1 MSNYWGLTCAFDW
14 HPGCT
19 DSGGHPADL
28 AVSAAR
34 TEALTPPHQP
44 KQGPRSA
51 DVHALALP
59 LATAPALF
67 PGSGHV
73 DYGLFLTFL
82 PK

>member
-1 MSNYWGLTCAFDW
+1 MLNYRGLTCAFDW
-14 HPGCT
+14 QPGCT

-34 TEALTPPHQP
+34 TAALTLPRQP

-51 DVHALALP
+51 GVHALALP
-59 LATAPALF
+59 LATIPAIF
-67 PGSGHV
+67 PGSGHD
-73 DYGLFLTFL
+73 DYSLFLTFL